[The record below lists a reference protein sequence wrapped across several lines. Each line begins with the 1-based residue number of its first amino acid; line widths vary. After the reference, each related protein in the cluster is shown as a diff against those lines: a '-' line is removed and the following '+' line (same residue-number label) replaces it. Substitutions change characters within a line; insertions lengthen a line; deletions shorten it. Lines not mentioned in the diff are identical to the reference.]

1 MFASLPCTNRS
12 SFPWRAPERDSACR
26 YVSCAS
32 LYLPVSLYVTAR
44 FSAASVYPGLY
55 VERGLEGAQRFLVL
69 PLVVVDDAEHVVD
82 VGERL
87 VLLDDLRE
95 VLLGEA
101 VLLLEVVPAPEREG
115 LLQGV
120 VHGVASGDVA
130 RVDAA
135 RARGVDSAAGGVHAR
150 DVAGGDAMDDT
161 LKQALAL
168 GRGYYLKKEYGLAE
182 QYLTQVVEQN
192 QSFADVYNM
201 LGVIYHDQGQYQKA
215 LRAFEAALRINP
227 GYTDAAL
234 NLAVTYN
241 DTGKYKE
248 AQETYR
254 HALSRSGARQGKLDR
269 FVQGKLANMYAEIAE
284 VWLSSGMY
292 PEAVREFRRALE
304 LGPSFV
310 DIRAK
315 LAGALRD
322 QGDREAA
329 IAEYE
334 EVVRQSPAYVPARLN
349 LGLSLLAAGRKDE
362 AVMQWKTVLEIS
374 PGNRNAELYL
384 QLGENA

>member
-1 MFASLPCTNRS
+1 
-12 SFPWRAPERDSACR
+12 
-26 YVSCAS
+26 
-32 LYLPVSLYVTAR
+32 
-44 FSAASVYPGLY
+44 
-55 VERGLEGAQRFLVL
+55 
-69 PLVVVDDAEHVVD
+69 
-82 VGERL
+82 
-87 VLLDDLRE
+87 
-95 VLLGEA
+95 
-101 VLLLEVVPAPEREG
+101 
-115 LLQGV
+115 
-120 VHGVASGDVA
+120 
-130 RVDAA
+130 
-135 RARGVDSAAGGVHAR
+135 
-150 DVAGGDAMDDT
+150 MDDT

-201 LGVIYHDQGQYQKA
+201 LGVVYHDQGQYQKA

-284 VWLSSGMY
+284 VWLSSAMY
-292 PEAVREFRRALE
+292 PEAVRELRRALE
-304 LGPSFV
+304 LGPAFV

-322 QGDREAA
+322 QGDREQA
-329 IAEYE
+329 IKEYE
-334 EVVRQSPAYVPARLN
+334 EVVRQSPSYVPARLN
-349 LGLSLLAAGRKDE
+349 LGLSLFAAGRKDE
-362 AVMQWKTVLEIS
+362 AVKQWRTVLEIS

-384 QLGENA
+384 QFASGS